1 MQNLPPILS
10 TYFEAT
16 NAHDVGL
23 YASCFTENAK
33 VKDQQ
38 EIIQG
43 RQNIANWNRE
53 VNEKYNST
61 SAVKSWI
68 QTSGGV
74 DVTTEVAGTFPGSPI
89 ELTFRFKLQNNKIS
103 QFEIN

>member
-1 MQNLPPILS
+1 MQNLPPILA

-16 NAHDVGL
+16 NAQNVDL
-23 YASCFTENAK
+23 YASCFSENAK
-33 VKDQQ
+33 VKDQK

-53 VNEKYNST
+53 VNEQYNSA

-68 QTSGGV
+68 QTSDGV
-74 DVTTEVAGTFPGSPI
+74 EVITEVAGTFPGSPI
-89 ELTFRFKLQNNKIS
+89 ELTFRFKLQDNRITEL
-103 QFEIN
+103 EID